1 MGMGENCSEERKEA
15 SRQPDEEGD
24 EFLDK
29 RHGQRESI
37 MLCAGERLPCVL
49 LLL

>member
-1 MGMGENCSEERKEA
+1 MGENCSERKKEA

-29 RHGQRESI
+29 GHSESI
-37 MLCAGERLPCVL
+37 MLCAGKWLLCVL
-49 LLL
+49 LLLQYHC